1 MPTLHL
7 IKFKPPIALLPK
19 GTSHWALFLPHEC
32 EEGDSEGLLYSVKK
46 ESFTSTKTE
55 FQRAKFDPQSASDVL
70 SCIALT
76 EICIKH
82 VFLAAVCYQVSDGRP
97 FHLISRNC
105 QHWVYEVI
113 EKLTMQSNM
122 ADVGQKVI
130 KRIKDTK

>member
-46 ESFTSTKTE
+46 ESFISTKTE
-55 FQRAKFDPQSASDVL
+55 FQRAKFDPRSASDVL
-70 SCIALT
+70 SCMALT

-82 VFLAAVCYQVSDGRP
+82 AVLAEVCYEVSDGHP
-97 FHLISRNC
+97 FNLISRNC

-113 EKLTMQSNM
+113 EKLTIKSNM